1 MSDFIPLGD
10 WVLAKLPKKEAE
22 TKTSFGL
29 IITEDANY
37 EDALPTAEVVSVGP
51 GGIDINGN
59 RFPMDV
65 AVGDTIVYAPN
76 NGIAQTIGD
85 DDYLFLNVRAG
96 YVLAVQKG
104 GNNG

>member
-1 MSDFIPLGD
+1 MSEVIPLGD

-29 IITEDANY
+29 IITEDSDV
-37 EDALPTAEVVSVGP
+37 EDVLPTAEVVSVGP

-65 AVGDTIVYAPN
+65 QVGDIITYAPH
-76 NGIAQTIGD
+76 NGVKQKID
-85 DDYLFLNVRAG
+85 NEDYLFLNVRAG
-96 YVLAVQKG
+96 YVLAVQR
-104 GNNG
+104 GNE

>member
-1 MSDFIPLGD
+1 VSDLNPLGD

-29 IITEDANY
+29 IITEDADV

-51 GGIDINGN
+51 GGTDINGN

-65 AVGDTIVYAPN
+65 EVGDILTYAQH
-76 NGIAQTIGD
+76 NGVKHKID
-85 DDYLFLNVRAG
+85 NEDYLFLNVRAG
-96 YVLAVQKG
+96 YVLAVTKG
-104 GNNG
+104 GN

>member
-1 MSDFIPLGD
+1 MSEVIPLGD

-29 IITEDANY
+29 IITEDSDV

-51 GGIDINGN
+51 GGTDINGN

-65 AVGDTIVYAPN
+65 QIGDTLTYAPH
-76 NGIAQTIGD
+76 NGVKHKIGD
-85 DDYLFLNVRAG
+85 DEYLFLNVRAG
-96 YVLAVQKG
+96 YVLAVQR
-104 GNNG
+104 GN